1 MAVITSDSYLRRP
14 ASLDLLSVCN
24 RSTTDSSQEQINL
37 LAGANADILILQE
50 IDPNARRT
58 HRSAARLEVLSIGA

>member
-1 MAVITSDSYLRRP
+1 LIP
-14 ASLDLLSVCN
+14 A
-24 RSTTDSSQEQINL
+24 QEQIKL